1 MLFKKKIKTEIS
13 IDGMHCMH
21 CAKAVENALKN
32 VNGISSAKVELDSK
46 KAIVTS
52 GEETD
57 FDEVKRVIS
66 ELGFSVV
73 DVVKL

>member
-1 MLFKKKIKTEIS
+1 MLFKKKIKTEIY
-13 IDGMHCMH
+13 IDGMNCMH

-32 VNGISSAKVELDSK
+32 VAGISSAKVELESK

-52 GEETD
+52 AAETD
-57 FDEVKRVIS
+57 FDEVKRAIA
-66 ELGFSVV
+66 ELGFSVI